1 MKVLKWR
8 RGMEAAYRVFEHAMI
23 LLGTPVTSHMV
34 SIRLS
39 RCSKP
44 VAWHK
49 DEENN
54 NGHADED
61 GDEQDHHGALVQE
74 VPDVWFADA

>member
-1 MKVLKWR
+1 
-8 RGMEAAYRVFEHAMI
+8 MEAAYRVFEHAMI

-34 SIRLS
+34 SIRLG

-49 DEENN
+49 DE
-54 NGHADED
+54 
-61 GDEQDHHGALVQE
+61 DHHGALVQE